1 MKKAIDSNSNKPEK
15 HLPRISSAPLF
26 GHSNEFDYKRDAKY
40 LSKILEKNNTTN
52 TLDLR
57 SILQFLSLY
66 TCEQRMVL
74 VHGIE
79 YEYKY
84 NLIDMVLEQPESPL
98 RSCTSAMLIEPI
110 ELYVRNFHDLLTLK
124 QTDRSNMDISKKLVE
139 ILLGLNNDDTKIFK
153 ATYTNLFKNSVEK
166 YIEIVEDEKSILSQL
181 LIELLAGQRV
191 EVPDQSVSTAKL
203 IAQKLY
209 ESGEGTP
216 GIDYDT
222 FINIFTRDPFSQ
234 LSTIFDIYEDKY
246 GRPIQEAIEREFQGK
261 IESECFQDMIEYT
274 RSPSVYYAKI
284 LRQALDKNPIDY
296 ITLTRIIIGHKH
308 EDLSE
313 IKLEYSKIYDVT
325 LDETIK
331 NRVDTEEIKSLF
343 LMIITTGRH
352 VTSSNCRNIHL
363 DHQIHSSSTG
373 QGTSSTTTRLRKNF
387 SHDAL
392 DKLSHVFKIR
402 RPH

>member
-1 MKKAIDSNSNKPEK
+1 MKKVFDSNSNKPEK
-15 HLPRISSAPLF
+15 RLPRISSAPLF
-26 GHSNEFDYKRDAKY
+26 GHSNTFDYKRDAKY
-40 LSKILEKNNTTN
+40 LSKILQQCNTTN
-52 TLDLR
+52 TIDLR

-66 TCEQRMVL
+66 TCKQRMVL

-84 NLIDMVLEQPESPL
+84 NLIDMVLQQPESPL

-124 QTDRSNMDISKKLVE
+124 QTDKSNIDISKKLVE
-139 ILLGLNNDDTKIFK
+139 ILLALSNDDTKVFK
-153 ATYTNLFKNSVEK
+153 ATYTNLFKISVEK
-166 YIEIVEDEKSILSQL
+166 YIESVEDEKSILSQL
-181 LIELLAGQRV
+181 LIELLAGQRL

-209 ESGEGTP
+209 ESGEGKP

-234 LSTIFDIYEDKY
+234 LSAIFDIYEDKY

-261 IESECFQDMIEYT
+261 IEAECFQDMIEYT
-274 RSPSVYYAKI
+274 RSPGVYYAKI
-284 LRQALDKNPIDY
+284 LRQTLDKSPIDY
-296 ITLTRIIIGHKH
+296 ITLTRIIIGHEYK
-308 EDLSE
+308 DLSE
-313 IKLEYSKIYDVT
+313 IKLEYSKIYDET
-325 LDETIK
+325 LDETIA

-343 LMIITTGRH
+343 LMIITTGQH
-352 VTSSNCRNIHL
+352 VTSSNCRSIHV
-363 DHQIHSSSTG
+363 DHQIHNSSTG
-373 QGTSSTTTRLRKNF
+373 QGTSPTASRLRKNF